1 MLKRTFDLLCSS
13 LGLLVLSPPMLAI
26 ALLIKRSDGGPV
38 FYRGL
43 RAGRFGKPFRVYKFR
58 TMVPNAEK
66 IGGPLTADE
75 DPRVTRL
82 GKFLRKYKLDELPE
96 LINVLRGEMSIVG
109 PRPEVPQYVAL
120 FNEEEKKILN
130 LRPGITDWATLW
142 NSDEGAVLAGSE
154 DPEKFYLEKI
164 RPTKVR
170 LQLAYARK
178 HSFLVDLSIV
188 AQTLLAIV
196 LRRKPAA
203 LSVLDG

>member
-1 MLKRTFDLLCSS
+1 MLKRTFDLVCSA
-13 LGLLVLSPPMLAI
+13 LALIALSPVLMAI
-26 ALLIKRSDGGPV
+26 ALLVKRSDRGPV

-58 TMVPNAEK
+58 TMVPGAER
-66 IGGPLTADE
+66 IGGPSTADE
-75 DPRVTRL
+75 DPRITRP

-109 PRPEVPQYVAL
+109 PRPEVPQYVAM
-120 FNEEEKKILN
+120 FDEEEKKILN

-142 NSDEGAVLAGSE
+142 NSDEGAVLAGTE
-154 DPEKFYLEKI
+154 DAEKVYLEKI

-170 LQLAYARK
+170 LQLEYARK
-178 HSFLVDLSIV
+178 HSFFIDLSIV